1 MGHTGKRADWQQ
13 LKQWNLVDTR
23 SRQAFPPHDWH
34 PSVYLDFS
42 IGIAPDAAPELRD
55 GAR

>member
-1 MGHTGKRADWQQ
+1 VGHTGKRADWQQ